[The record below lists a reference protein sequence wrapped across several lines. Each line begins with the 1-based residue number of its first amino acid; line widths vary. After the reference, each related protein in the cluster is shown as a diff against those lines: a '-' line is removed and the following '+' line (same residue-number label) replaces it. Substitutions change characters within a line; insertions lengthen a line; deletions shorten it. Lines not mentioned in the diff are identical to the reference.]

1 MRRRGAAEQA
11 KGSADIHGNL
21 RIHSVV
27 IISINAERQWQGE
40 GRGQGGVGEFWGL
53 GLGGM
58 LEEDEEEEGGRAIS
72 LLDSE
77 FLPSNHLK
85 HSGLSPLGENVTL
98 RPLNTTSELLPTGC
112 GARSVQSGKL

>member
-40 GRGQGGVGEFWGL
+40 GRGQGGVGEFWGGGVGRDGVRRRRRRL
-53 GLGGM
+53 VGGLGQNRNQWRTR
-58 LEEDEEEEGGRAIS
+58 RAER
-72 LLDSE
+72 L
-77 FLPSNHLK
+77 
-85 HSGLSPLGENVTL
+85 
-98 RPLNTTSELLPTGC
+98 
-112 GARSVQSGKL
+112 